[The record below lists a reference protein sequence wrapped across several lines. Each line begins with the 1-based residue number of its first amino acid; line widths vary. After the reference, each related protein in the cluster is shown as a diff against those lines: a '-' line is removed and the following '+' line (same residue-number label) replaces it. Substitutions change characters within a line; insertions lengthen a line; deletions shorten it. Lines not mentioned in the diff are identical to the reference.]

1 MLNVKAGNLAIQ
13 IKSVAGNEGIIVE
26 VVKFL
31 GDGIQYINGQP
42 WGYYGAENLWHIRNT
57 RPVKSRLGKM
67 VIDGAVP
74 DAWLRPVSGLPDVD
88 EEETERDNQK
98 EKENV

>member
-42 WGYYGAENLWHIRNT
+42 WGYYGAENLWYIRNT

-88 EEETERDNQK
+88 EEETERDNEK